1 MYRGREERT
10 DGRAEQRIEQ
20 RRAEL
25 DLSQERIRAFRAA
38 NGAATLAWSSRPLF
52 GFSMAS

>member
-1 MYRGREERT
+1 MYRSREERT

-38 NGAATLAWSSRPLF
+38 NSAATLAWSSRPFF